1 MKKKITS
8 IGLQLLIWWILIW
21 ISMLYLSKH
30 PAEKIG
36 IFSSIDFIY
45 QKISGISKIFNWRSQ
60 WDMND
65 LTQFKN
71 SFHEL
76 KQVAASKAC
85 EKAVQTKQL
94 SQENIDSVI
103 QSLESVNAADFNSN
117 KSKYIAI
124 FTRINEEI
132 QKYCK

>member
-1 MKKKITS
+1 
-8 IGLQLLIWWILIW
+8 
-21 ISMLYLSKH
+21 MLYLSKH
-30 PAEKIG
+30 PAEKVW
-36 IFSSIDFIY
+36 IFSSIDFVY
-45 QKISGISKIFNWRSQ
+45 QKISGISKIFNWWSK
-60 WDMND
+60 WDMDD

-85 EKAVQTKQL
+85 EKAVQAKQL
-94 SQENIDSVI
+94 SQENIEEVI
-103 QSLESVNAADFNSN
+103 QSLESVTAADFNSN

-132 QKYCK
+132 QKNCK